1 MGSIIAGSIIAVHGL
16 SDKIPGR
23 MIVTLDGT
31 EWNLPSASAHDG
43 APTVEIL
50 DWQ

>member
-1 MGSIIAGSIIAVHGL
+1 MGAIIAGSIMAVHGL
-16 SDKIPGR
+16 SDKIPGW

-31 EWNLPSASAHDG
+31 EWDLPSASAHDG